1 MTNLQNLF
9 RLKNTLGAAAL
20 IYTTTIVAEDLKPID
35 EIVVRADFRPATLQA
50 TVGSLTVMTEE
61 HIRARAGQH
70 IEDILNAAP
79 NVNFASGS
87 SRARFF
93 QIRGIGERSQFFQ
106 PINPSVGFMIDEVDF
121 SGMGTA
127 ATLFDV
133 EQVEVLRGPQ
143 GTRYGANALAGVI
156 SLRTNSPA
164 NETSGYIEA
173 TTGNYNTYSLGLVAN
188 TPLVENKLFARIA
201 VQSYQS
207 DGYIDNNFLDRSDTN
222 SRDELT
228 SRIKLRWL
236 ASDDLTVDVSLFHL
250 DIDNGY
256 DAFSLDNNRNTLSD
270 EPGDDKQETDA
281 LSIEVNYE
289 LSDAASLVSIVSYAD
304 SQLEYSYD
312 EDWSYVGIT
321 GCQPDYSFCEYSS
334 FDQYLRDRENSSL
347 ELRLVSDE
355 AGKIM
360 SGSTDWVLGVYY
372 SDKDEAL
379 QRNYT
384 YSDGPFSSDYNTQN
398 VAVYGQ
404 FDTAIND
411 RLTLISGLR
420 FEQWD
425 ADYSD
430 SNDLR
435 IENDEALVGG
445 KIALDYLFNENH
457 SIYSSLSKGYKAGGV
472 NTDGSLPVGLRD
484 FDTEYLW
491 NIEAGLKSSSLD
503 KRWSSRL
510 SVFYTKRKDQQVKG
524 SFVIVR
530 PGQGTEFIDFVGNAA
545 KGDNYGLEADFSW
558 QVGEQLQLFGALG
571 LLETKV
577 EDYVTP
583 DGVDMSGR
591 DQAHAPNY
599 QFNLGANY
607 SITEQ
612 WAARIELEG
621 KDAFYFSNRHDEKSQ
636 SYELLNARISY
647 ERDSWSFAL
656 WGRNLTDERYETR
669 GFGFANDPR
678 NDYSTGGYQQLGEP
692 RVFGA
697 SVAYRVN

>member
-1 MTNLQNLF
+1 MTKLHNLF
-9 RLKNTLGAAAL
+9 RLNIAFSAVTLACTA
-20 IYTTTIVAEDLKPID
+20 TVVAEELKPID

-61 HIRARAGQH
+61 LIRARAGQH
-70 IEDILNAAP
+70 IEDILNVAP

-93 QIRGIGERSQFFQ
+93 QIRGIGERSQFSQ
-106 PINPSVGFMIDEVDF
+106 PINPSVGFMIDEVNF
-121 SGMGTA
+121 SGIGTA

-156 SLRTNSPA
+156 SLRTNKA
-164 NETSGYIEA
+164 TNETAGHIEA
-173 TTGNYNTYSLGLVAN
+173 TTGNYNTHSLGAVAN
-188 TPLVENKLFARIA
+188 TALVENKLFARIA
-201 VQSYQS
+201 LQRHQS
-207 DGYIDNNFLDRSDTN
+207 DGYIDNNFLGRSDTN
-222 SRDELT
+222 NRDELT
-228 SRIKLRWL
+228 GRIKLRWL
-236 ASDDLTVDVSLFHL
+236 ASDDLTVDVSLFHF
-250 DIDNGY
+250 DINNGY

-270 EPGDDKQETDA
+270 EPGKDKQETDA
-281 LSIEVNYE
+281 LSIEVNYA
-289 LSDAASLVSIVSYAD
+289 LNDAANLVSIVSYAD

-312 EDWSYVGIT
+312 EDWSYEGIT

-334 FDQYLRDRENSSL
+334 FDQYLRDRENYSL
-347 ELRLVSDE
+347 ELRLVSDQ

-360 SGSTDWVLGVYY
+360 SDSTDWVLGIYY
-372 SDKDEAL
+372 ADQDEAL

-384 YSDGPFSSDYNTQN
+384 YNNGPFISDYKTQN
-398 VAVYGQ
+398 VALYGQ
-404 FDTAIND
+404 LDTAISD
-411 RLTLISGLR
+411 RLTLITGLR

-425 ADYSD
+425 ANYNDN
-430 SNDLR
+430 NDLH
-435 IENDEALVGG
+435 IDNDEVLVGG

-457 SIYSSLSKGYKAGGV
+457 AVYSSLSKGYKAGGV

-491 NIEAGLKSSSLD
+491 NIELGLKSSSFD
-503 KRWSSRL
+503 NRWTSRL
-510 SVFYTKRKDQQVKG
+510 SVFYTKRKEQQVKG

-530 PGQGTEFIDFVGNAA
+530 PGQGPEFIDFVGNAA

-558 QVGEQLQLFGALG
+558 QLSEQIQLFGALG

-577 EDYVTP
+577 ENYVTP

-607 SITEQ
+607 SITKR
-612 WAARIELEG
+612 WAARIEMDG
-621 KDAFYFSNRHDEKSQ
+621 KDAFYFSNRHDEKSH

-647 ERDSWSFAL
+647 EQENWSFAV

-678 NDYSTGGYQQLGEP
+678 NDYSMGGYQQLGEP
-692 RVFGA
+692 RIVGV
-697 SVAYRVN
+697 SVSYSVN

>member
-1 MTNLQNLF
+1 MTKLLNSF
-9 RLKNTLGAAAL
+9 RLNNALSALTL
-20 IYTTTIVAEDLKPID
+20 IFTTTVVAENLKPID

-50 TVGSLTVMTEE
+50 TVGSLTVITEE
-61 HIRARAGQH
+61 LIRARAGQH
-70 IEDILNAAP
+70 IEDILNVAP

-93 QIRGIGERSQFFQ
+93 QIRGIGERSQFSQ

-121 SGMGTA
+121 SGIGTA

-156 SLRTNSPA
+156 SLHTNRPT
-164 NETSGYIEA
+164 NETTGYIEA
-173 TTGNYNTYSLGLVAN
+173 TTGNYNTYSLGVVAN
-188 TPLVENKLFARIA
+188 TPLVENRLFARIA
-201 VQSYQS
+201 LQRHQS

-222 SRDELT
+222 NRDELT

-236 ASDDLTVDVSLFHL
+236 ASDDLAVDVSLFHF
-250 DIDNGY
+250 DINNGY

-270 EPGDDKQETDA
+270 EPGDDKQETNA
-281 LSIEVNYE
+281 FSIEVNYG
-289 LSDAASLVSIVSYAD
+289 LNDAANLVSIVAYAD

-312 EDWSYVGIT
+312 EDWSYEGIT

-334 FDQYLRDRENSSL
+334 FDQYLRDRENYSL
-347 ELRLVSDE
+347 ELRLVSDQ

-360 SGSTDWVLGVYY
+360 SNSTDWVLGLYY
-372 SDKDEAL
+372 ADKDEAL

-384 YSDGPFSSDYNTQN
+384 YSDGPFSSDYKTQN

-404 FDTAIND
+404 LDTAIND
-411 RLTLISGLR
+411 RLTLITGLR

-430 SNDLR
+430 NNDLR
-435 IENDEALVGG
+435 IDTDEALVGG
-445 KIALDYLFNENH
+445 KIALDYLFNESH
-457 SIYSSLSKGYKAGGV
+457 SFYSSLSKGYKAGGV

-491 NIEAGLKSSSLD
+491 NIEAGLKSTSFD
-503 KRWSSRL
+503 NRWSSRI
-510 SVFYTKRKDQQVKG
+510 SVFYTKRKEQQVKG

-530 PGQGTEFIDFVGNAA
+530 QGQGTEFIDFVDNAA

-558 QVGEQLQLFGALG
+558 QLSEQIQLFGALG

-577 EDYVTP
+577 EGYVTP
-583 DGVDMSGR
+583 DGVDISGR

-607 SITEQ
+607 SMTKQ
-612 WAARIELEG
+612 WSARIDLEG
-621 KDAFYFSNRHDEKSQ
+621 KDAFYFSNRHDEKSL
-636 SYELLNARISY
+636 SYELLNARLSY
-647 ERDSWSFAL
+647 DQDSWSFAL

-678 NDYSTGGYQQLGEP
+678 NDYSIGGYQQLGEP
-692 RVFGA
+692 RVVGV
-697 SVAYRVN
+697 SVTYSVN